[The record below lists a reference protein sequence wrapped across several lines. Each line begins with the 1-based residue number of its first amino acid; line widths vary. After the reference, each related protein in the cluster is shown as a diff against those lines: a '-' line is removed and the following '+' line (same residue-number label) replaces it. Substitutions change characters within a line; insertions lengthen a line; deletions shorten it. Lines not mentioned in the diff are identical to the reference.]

1 MRCHEAWWT
10 LMNSITAILQTFQ
23 IFPGLILIQSL
34 LWLWRIELRL
44 RCGARRPLL
53 ATAFKLWSLSSSFLF
68 FDANADQRWCAMRC
82 SDSFVALAQC
92 LIFGT
97 MTWQSNRL
105 GRLCKTLQT
114 YAKVTDH
121 EIHEPNFDARP
132 SSRPEL
138 STLMKLDKICSC
150 AWRRMAPLVKSVPF
164 QSLLVALMASNSDLN
179 LSFLTCL
186 ASPCRWGQ
194 IWLVRACWCLQ
205 SHPASFWKQSSQRH
219 RRASR
224 LM

>member
-1 MRCHEAWWT
+1 MSWS
-10 LMNSITAILQTFQ
+10 LMNIDEQHHSNLANFPDLSRFDPDSILALTLTDWVEVEMWCLQT
-23 IFPGLILIQSL
+23 IAGYRIQTL
-34 LWLWRIELRL
+34 KPVQL
-44 RCGARRPLL
+44 
-53 ATAFKLWSLSSSFLF
+53 FFVF